1 MGYVGRKPTLRAPR
15 LLSIA
20 FDQEQWRAIEAN
32 QRNRRISTTTETIR
46 ALIWR
51 GLEAEGAGSTTC
63 TGATPETQQFAMS
76 GQDPSPGAHVAL
88 GATRFRLAGSQ
99 R

>member
-20 FDQEQWRAIEAN
+20 FDQEQWRAIEAY
-32 QRNRRISTTTETIR
+32 QRNRRISTLTESIR

-51 GLEAEGAGSTTC
+51 GLEAEGAAPPPAPAPRQKRS
-63 TGATPETQQFAMS
+63 S
-76 GQDPSPGAHVAL
+76 
-88 GATRFRLAGSQ
+88 SQ
-99 R
+99 